1 MNGSDF
7 ERKKSSFCD
16 QAQEVSGQWRLQ
28 PQTLSRLFHFTWKTK
43 GCEKY
48 NIWKVFKGSRI
59 MYTARTLPGVFCN
72 VLCAVQNVYSA
83 VQAVDQQ
90 LAAGHKL

>member
-1 MNGSDF
+1 MD
-7 ERKKSSFCD
+7 
-16 QAQEVSGQWRLQ
+16 AI
-28 PQTLSRLFHFTWKTK
+28 LSRKNPTRDFVFRGVKANETFAQNFVQTFSELYMENKRMR
-43 GCEKY
+43 EKY
-48 NIWKVFKGSRI
+48 NVWKVFKGSRV
-59 MYTARTLPGVFCN
+59 MYTSRTLPGVFCN